1 VQPPCTPCACHR
13 QDSNTTRNH
22 RTRVRIWLSAPAEI
36 AGQPVLPGLRA
47 PLCCRPNEYWKLA
60 LPRRQLHNPVLSTTD
75 AYASAVTEIDM
86 TNSYPH
92 TIGWIGAGRMG
103 SALIKRLLANGCDV
117 SVYNRTR
124 SKAEAL
130 VEFGAKVVDSP
141 ADLADRDIVFTTVAG
156 PKDVIEVTLG
166 ENGVFSREDIC
177 PRIIVDSTTISPEA
191 SVMLREGAAARG
203 AAVVATPVSG
213 NAKVVRSGALTTVA
227 SGPLE
232 AYEEALPYIEMYGG
246 KVTYVGTGDEAR
258 LVKIC
263 HNLMLG
269 VVTQALAETTILA
282 EAGGV
287 SRADYLEFFNDSV
300 MGSTFTR
307 YKTPAFV
314 NLKWTPTFTW
324 HLLRKDFELGLEQG
338 RDLNV
343 PLPTSAIAH
352 QIVVE
357 GISRGW
363 GDEDFAALLELQA
376 AASGRTLAS
385 ENVEVDD
392 GLSD

>member
-1 VQPPCTPCACHR
+1 
-13 QDSNTTRNH
+13 
-22 RTRVRIWLSAPAEI
+22 
-36 AGQPVLPGLRA
+36 
-47 PLCCRPNEYWKLA
+47 
-60 LPRRQLHNPVLSTTD
+60 
-75 AYASAVTEIDM
+75 M
-86 TNSYPH
+86 TNDYPH

-307 YKTPAFV
+307 YKAPAFV

>member
-1 VQPPCTPCACHR
+1 
-13 QDSNTTRNH
+13 
-22 RTRVRIWLSAPAEI
+22 
-36 AGQPVLPGLRA
+36 
-47 PLCCRPNEYWKLA
+47 
-60 LPRRQLHNPVLSTTD
+60 
-75 AYASAVTEIDM
+75 
-86 TNSYPH
+86 
-92 TIGWIGAGRMG
+92 MG
-103 SALIKRLLANGCDV
+103 SALIKRVLANGCDV

-124 SKAEAL
+124 AKAEAL
-130 VEFGAKVVDSP
+130 VEFGARVVDSP

-166 ENGVFSREDIC
+166 ENGVFSREDTC
-177 PRIIVDSTTISPEA
+177 PKIIVDSTTINPEA
-191 SVMLREGAAARG
+191 SVTLRDGAAARG
-203 AAVVATPVSG
+203 AAVIAAPVSG
-213 NAKVVRSGALTTVA
+213 NAKVVRSGRLTAVA

-232 AYEEALPYIEMYGG
+232 AYEEVLPYLDMYGE

-263 HNLMLG
+263 HNLLLG
-269 VVTQALAETTILA
+269 VVTQTMSEITVLA

-287 SRADYLEFFNDSV
+287 SRSDFLEFLNDSV
-300 MGSTFTR
+300 MGSTFSR

-314 NLKWTPTFTW
+314 NLKWMPTFTW

-338 RDLNV
+338 REFNV
-343 PLPTSAIAH
+343 PLPTSAVAH

-376 AASGRTLAS
+376 AASGRTLES

-392 GLSD
+392 GLSG